1 MAVELALV
9 DLDRRLAVVRADD
22 DGFPSFPHAL
32 RGTLAAM
39 LAVPTWHVIVAF
51 DPPAAYPLRP
61 PVAAVVDQATRWAR
75 ERNCRLTVTTRGVPS
90 HTAAVEP

>member
-1 MAVELALV
+1 VAVELALV

-51 DPPAAYPLRP
+51 DPASARPFRP

-75 ERNCRLTVTTRGVPS
+75 ERNCRLTVTTRGPTS
-90 HTAAVEP
+90 QHAPVEP